1 MRKGFIPSHG
11 VPTRLVHNLKI
22 IRINVKEGETL
33 FMSSYDDKVNK
44 AIEYIDAVYRI
55 EVMRSDGVFGLYGLE
70 QNRICKHDELCD
82 IMQILDKSKT
92 KDICLNL
99 DKSIGFDVV
108 DLEKDY
114 DYFVEKYA
122 KRLVAELGKLP
133 L

>member
-1 MRKGFIPSHG
+1 M
-11 VPTRLVHNLKI
+11 
-22 IRINVKEGETL
+22 KEGETL

-114 DYFVEKYA
+114 DYFIEKYA